1 MAGDRVFGAARCP
14 ESQAGN
20 IASCSAVQGLA
31 PLGVYGSEPAGQ
43 IWGLSSAGRAP
54 DLHSGGQ
61 EFDPPRLH
69 QRFSI
74 ESLSTSECLAVQSD
88 DIALFLRKLR
98 LTSYREISKSTLLV
112 TASKRITSDWCPSGR
127 ALGKIVSSI
136 SSKVCQPE
144 KDSVVQVKYTN
155 QAQDRTVLS

>member
-1 MAGDRVFGAARCP
+1 VRS
-14 ESQAGN
+14 E
-20 IASCSAVQGLA
+20 VQVLLDPPACLLLA
-31 PLGVYGSEPAGQ
+31 EDQVAEGYFAQQNVPKAFTS
-43 IWGLSSAGRAP
+43 WGLSSAGRAP